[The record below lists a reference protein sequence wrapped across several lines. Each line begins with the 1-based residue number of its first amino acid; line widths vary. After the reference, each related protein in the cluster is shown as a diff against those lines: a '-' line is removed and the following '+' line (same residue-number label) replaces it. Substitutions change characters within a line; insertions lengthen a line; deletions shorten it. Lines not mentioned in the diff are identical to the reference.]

1 MNTQY
6 LDVNGGRIAY
16 DEQGPADGELVLCL
30 HGLGDT
36 RRTHR
41 LLVPLLT
48 AAGYRVVT
56 TDMRG
61 CGESS
66 AEFSDYTPEAVG
78 ADTLALLRHL
88 GQPAIVV
95 GHSYTGGSVVWL
107 ASEAP
112 ELVRGVVLL
121 DSFVRD
127 AKMNP
132 IMSLAA
138 KLVARSAVL
147 WTMYYKTLYPVRKPA
162 DFDAYVTALKAS
174 LRQPGHLAAL
184 TAMMSGSRADIAARL
199 PEVTCPALVV
209 MGTKDSDFPDPAAE
223 ARWIADG
230 LGGSARVEMIDGAGH
245 YPMADTPDA
254 TAAVITAFLKEV

>member
-1 MNTQY
+1 MNTRY

-16 DEQGPADGELVLCL
+16 DETGPEDGQLVLCL

-36 RRTHR
+36 RRTYR
-41 LLVPLLT
+41 FLTPLLA

-66 AEFSDYTPEAVG
+66 AQFADYSPEAVG
-78 ADTLALLRHL
+78 ADALALLRQL
-88 GQPAIVV
+88 GRPAILI
-95 GHSYTGGSVVWL
+95 GHSYTGASVVWL
-107 ASEAP
+107 ATEAP

-132 IMSLAA
+132 VVKLLAN
-138 KLVARSAVL
+138 LVSRSVWL
-147 WTMYYKTLYPVRKPA
+147 WGMYYKTLYPTRKPA
-162 DFDAYVTALKAS
+162 DFDAYVAELKTS
-174 LRQPGHLAAL
+174 LRQPGRLAAL
-184 TAMMSGSRADIAARL
+184 SAMMGGSRADIAARV
-199 PEVTCPALVV
+199 PAVTCPALVV

-223 ARWIADG
+223 ARWIADS
-230 LGGSARVEMIDGAGH
+230 LGGPADIEMIDGSGH

>member
-16 DEQGPADGELVLCL
+16 DEQGPADGQLVLCL
-30 HGLGDT
+30 HGLGET
-36 RRTHR
+36 RRTYR
-41 LLVPLLT
+41 LLAPKLA

-66 AEFSDYTPEAVG
+66 ARFTDYSPEAVG
-78 ADTLALLRHL
+78 ADTVALLRHL
-88 GQPAIVV
+88 GRPAILI
-95 GHSYTGGSVVWL
+95 GHSYTGASAVWV
-107 ASEAP
+107 ATETP
-112 ELVRGVVLL
+112 ELIRGLALL

-127 AKMNP
+127 ARINP
-132 IMSLAA
+132 VMSLLA
-138 KLVARSAVL
+138 KIIARSATL

-162 DFDAYVTALKAS
+162 DFDAYVAELKAS

-184 TAMMSGSRADIAARL
+184 SAMMGGSRADSATRVSKVA
-199 PEVTCPALVV
+199 CPALVV

-223 ARWIADG
+223 ARWIADT
-230 LGGSARVEMIDGAGH
+230 LGGPARIEMIDGAGH
-245 YPMADTPDA
+245 YPMADTVDT
-254 TAAVITAFLKEV
+254 TADVVTAFLKEI